1 MGRTMISVY
10 DYSDYRLF
18 LKDLQELKSAQNRT
32 FSYRY
37 YAQKAGI
44 NSTSFYTQVIKAKR
58 NLTKET
64 ILKTCI
70 AFGLNDDEAEYFE
83 SLVSFNQAKSVKS
96 QNVFFEK
103 IIEKQKMRHITS
115 IAEEQY
121 EYFSAWYHPAIRE
134 AVTIFDFKEDFGAL
148 GKFLK
153 PAIPAKQ
160 AKASVELLMKLG
172 FLKRED
178 GRYTQT
184 EPLLSSRQNNNFAVH
199 QAINYQIEMLQMAI
213 SAFDRWKPKK
223 RLSSATTLSFSK
235 ENYKQYIEII
245 RDCRSRLMKLAVKEQ
260 SPEEIYMLN
269 INFFPLS
276 ENITE

>member
-1 MGRTMISVY
+1 MISVY

-18 LKDLQELKSAQNRT
+18 LSDLQEMKAAQNRT

-44 NSTSFYTQVIKAKR
+44 NSSSFYPQVIKSKR

-70 AFGLNDDEAEYFE
+70 AFGLSDDEAEYFE
-83 SLVSFNQAKSVKS
+83 NLVSFNQAKSVKA

-103 IIEKQKMRHITS
+103 MIEKQKMRHVKTIS
-115 IAEEQY
+115 EEQY
-121 EYFSAWYHPAIRE
+121 EYFSAWYHSAIRE
-134 AVTIFDFKEDFGAL
+134 AVTLLDFKEDYAIL

-153 PAIPAKQ
+153 PAISAKQ
-160 AKASVELLMKLG
+160 AKASVNLLLKLG
-172 FLKRED
+172 FLKRTE
-178 GRYTQT
+178 GHYQQT
-184 EPLLSSRQNNNFAVH
+184 EPLLNTKQTSNLGSH
-199 QAINYQIEMLQMAI
+199 QVINYQLEMLQMAI
-213 SAFDRWKPKK
+213 TAFDRWKPKK

-235 ENYKQYIEII
+235 ESYKHYIDII
-245 RDCRSRLMKLAVKEQ
+245 RDCRSRLMKLAVNDE
-260 SPEEIYMLN
+260 SPEQVYMLN

-276 ENITE
+276 NTMEG